1 MLNKLESAKDHY
13 IRLEEQLS
21 DPDIIGDQQRFRK
34 LNKEYSDLKEIV
46 QAYDR
51 YISNRRQ
58 IDEVLGM
65 LAKESDPEMKALAE
79 EEYNELLAD
88 QPELEQ
94 QLKLLLL
101 PKDEADSRNV
111 IMEIRAGT
119 GGDEAALFATDL
131 LRMYQRFAERRGW
144 KCELLEFNEAN
155 TPGACK
161 EASMAISGH
170 DVYGIMKFESGVHRV
185 QRVPETE
192 TQGRI
197 HTSAAS
203 VAVLPEAEEVD
214 IEIRKDDLRVDTFR
228 SGGKGGQNVNK
239 VETAVRITHAPSGIV
254 VACQEERSQL
264 QNRERAMK
272 MLRAKLYDRELADK
286 NKERADLRKSMVSS
300 GDRSA
305 KIRTYNFPQS
315 RVTDHRIGYT
325 SHALPQILDGNLD
338 DLIEALKLYE
348 QTARLQEQQQS

>member
-1 MLNKLESAKDHY
+1 MLDKLESIKDKY
-13 IRLEEQLS
+13 LRLEEQLS
-21 DPDIIGDQQRFRK
+21 DPEVIADQKRFRK
-34 LNKEYSDLKEIV
+34 LNKEYSDLTDVV

-51 YISNRRQ
+51 YKSNKLQLEEMRQ
-58 IDEVLGM
+58 MMKQE
-65 LAKESDPEMKALAE
+65 KDPDMKALAQAELE
-79 EEYNELLAD
+79 ELQAQE
-88 QPELEQ
+88 PELEQ

-111 IMEIRAGT
+111 IIEIRAGT

-131 LRMYQRFAERRGW
+131 LRMYQRFAERKGW
-144 KCELLEFNEAN
+144 KYEVMGFSEASI
-155 TPGACK
+155 PGACK
-161 EASMAISGH
+161 EAVLSISGH
-170 DVYGIMKFESGVHRV
+170 DVYGTMKFESGVHRV

-214 IEIRKDDLRVDTFR
+214 IDIRKEDLQMDTFR

-239 VETAVRITHAPSGIV
+239 VETAVRITHIPSGIV

-264 QNRERAMK
+264 QNRERSLK
-272 MLRAKLYDRELADK
+272 MLRAKLYDIQLAEK
-286 NKERADLRKSMVSS
+286 NRQRADLRRSMVAT

-315 RVTDHRIGYT
+315 RVTDHRIGFT
-325 SHALPQILDGNLD
+325 SHALPQILEGSLD
-338 DLIEALKLYE
+338 EIIEALKLHD
-348 QTARLQEQQQS
+348 QTVRLQEEHQ

>member
-1 MLNKLESAKDHY
+1 MLDKLESIKDKY
-13 IRLEEQLS
+13 LRVEEQLS
-21 DPDIIGDQQRFRK
+21 DPEVIADQQRFRK

-46 QAYDR
+46 QAFDSYK
-51 YISNRRQ
+51 SNKLQLEEVRQ
-58 IDEVLGM
+58 MVRQET
-65 LAKESDPEMKALAE
+65 DPEIKALAQA
-79 EEYNELLAD
+79 ELEAL
-88 QPELEQ
+88 QEREPELEQ
-94 QLKLLLL
+94 QLKMLLL

-111 IMEIRAGT
+111 IIEIRAGT

-131 LRMYQRFAERRGW
+131 LRMYQKFAERNGW
-144 KCELLEFNEAN
+144 KYEVMEFSEASI
-155 TPGACK
+155 PGACK
-161 EASMAISGH
+161 EAMLSISGH
-170 DVYGIMKFESGVHRV
+170 DVYGTMKFESGVHRV

-214 IEIRKDDLRVDTFR
+214 IEIRKEDLHMDTFR

-239 VETAVRITHAPSGIV
+239 VETAVRITHIPTGIV

-264 QNRERAMK
+264 QNRERSMK
-272 MLRAKLYDRELADK
+272 MLRAKLYDMQLAEKD
-286 NKERADLRKSMVSS
+286 KERADLRRSMVTT

-315 RVTDHRIGYT
+315 RVTDHRIGFT
-325 SHALPQILDGNLD
+325 SHALPQILEGNLD
-338 DLIEALKLYE
+338 EVIEALKLHE
-348 QTARLQEQQQS
+348 QTARLQEDVT

>member
-1 MLNKLESAKDHY
+1 MLDKLEAIKDKY
-13 IRLEEQLS
+13 LRLEEQLS
-21 DPDIIGDQQRFRK
+21 DPEVIADQQRFRK

-51 YISNRRQ
+51 YKTNKLQLEEVRQ
-58 IDEVLGM
+58 MVKQEKDPDMKGLAQTELDELQ
-65 LAKESDPEMKALAE
+65 KR
-79 EEYNELLAD
+79 

-111 IMEIRAGT
+111 IIEIRAGT

-131 LRMYQRFAERRGW
+131 LRMYQRFAERQGW
-144 KCELLEFNEAN
+144 KCEVMEFSEASI
-155 TPGACK
+155 PGACK
-161 EASMAISGH
+161 EAVLSISGH
-170 DVYGIMKFESGVHRV
+170 DVYGTMKFESGVHRV

-214 IEIRKDDLRVDTFR
+214 IEIRKEDLQMDTFR

-239 VETAVRITHAPSGIV
+239 VETAVRITHIPSGIV

-264 QNRERAMK
+264 QNRERSLK
-272 MLRAKLYDRELADK
+272 MLRAKLYDIQLAEK
-286 NKERADLRKSMVSS
+286 NKERADLRRSMVAT

-315 RVTDHRIGYT
+315 RVTDHRIGFT
-325 SHALPQILDGNLD
+325 SHALPQILEGGLD
-338 DLIEALKLYE
+338 EIIEALKLHD
-348 QTARLQEQQQS
+348 QAVRLQEEHQ

>member
-1 MLNKLESAKDHY
+1 MLDKLESIKDKY
-13 IRLEEQLS
+13 LRLEEQLS
-21 DPDIIGDQQRFRK
+21 DPEVIADQKRFRK
-34 LNKEYSDLKEIV
+34 LNKEYSDLTDVV

-51 YISNRRQ
+51 YKSNKLQLEEMRQ
-58 IDEVLGM
+58 IMKQE
-65 LAKESDPEMKALAE
+65 KDPDMKALAQAELE
-79 EEYNELLAD
+79 ELQAQE
-88 QPELEQ
+88 PELEQ

-111 IMEIRAGT
+111 IIEIRAGT

-131 LRMYQRFAERRGW
+131 LRMYQRFAERKSW
-144 KCELLEFNEAN
+144 KYEVMGFSEASI
-155 TPGACK
+155 PGACK
-161 EASMAISGH
+161 EAVLSISGH
-170 DVYGIMKFESGVHRV
+170 DVYGTMKFESGVHRV

-214 IEIRKDDLRVDTFR
+214 IDIRKEDLQMDTFR

-239 VETAVRITHAPSGIV
+239 VETAVRITHIPSGIV

-264 QNRERAMK
+264 QNRERSLK
-272 MLRAKLYDRELADK
+272 MLRAKLYDIQLAEK
-286 NKERADLRKSMVSS
+286 NRQRADLRRSMVAT

-315 RVTDHRIGYT
+315 RVTDHRIGFT
-325 SHALPQILDGNLD
+325 SHALPQILEGSLD
-338 DLIEALKLYE
+338 EIIEALKLHD
-348 QTARLQEQQQS
+348 QTVRLQEEHQ

>member
-1 MLNKLESAKDHY
+1 MLDKLEALKDKY
-13 IRLEEQLS
+13 LRLEEQLS
-21 DPDIIGDQQRFRK
+21 DPEIIADQKRFRK

-46 QAYDR
+46 QGYDR
-51 YISNRRQ
+51 YKSNMVQIEEVRR
-58 IDEVLGM
+58 M
-65 LAKESDPEMKALAE
+65 LKQETDPEMKSLALVELE
-79 EEYNELLAD
+79 ELQEL
-88 QPELEQ
+88 QPELDQ

-101 PKDEADSRNV
+101 PKEEADSRNV
-111 IMEIRAGT
+111 IIEIRAGT

-131 LRMYQRFAERRGW
+131 LRMYQKFAERKGW
-144 KCELLEFNEAN
+144 KCDMMEFNEASI
-155 TPGACK
+155 PGACK
-161 EASMAISGH
+161 EAILSISGH
-170 DVYGIMKFESGVHRV
+170 DVYATMKFESGVHRV

-203 VAVLPEAEEVD
+203 VAVLPEAEDVD
-214 IEIRKDDLRVDTFR
+214 IEIRKDDLQLDTFR

-239 VETAVRITHAPSGIV
+239 VETAVRITHTPSGIV

-272 MLRAKLYDRELADK
+272 MLRAKLYDQQLAEK
-286 NKERADLRKSMVSS
+286 NRERADLRRSMVTT

-325 SHALPQILDGNLD
+325 SHALPQILEGNLD
-338 DLIEALKLYE
+338 DIIEALKLHD
-348 QTARLQEQQQS
+348 QTARLQAEAI

>member
-1 MLNKLESAKDHY
+1 MLDKLEAIKDKY
-13 IRLEEQLS
+13 LRLEEQLS
-21 DPDIIGDQQRFRK
+21 DPDVIADQQRFRK

-51 YISNRRQ
+51 YKTNKLQLEEVRQ
-58 IDEVLGM
+58 MVKQE
-65 LAKESDPEMKALAE
+65 KDPDMKALAQT
-79 EEYNELLAD
+79 ELDELQKR

-94 QLKLLLL
+94 QLKFLLL

-111 IMEIRAGT
+111 IIEIRAGT

-131 LRMYQRFAERRGW
+131 LRMYQRFAERQGW
-144 KCELLEFNEAN
+144 KCEVMEFSEASI
-155 TPGACK
+155 PGACK
-161 EASMAISGH
+161 EAVLSISGH
-170 DVYGIMKFESGVHRV
+170 DVYGTMKFESGVHRV

-214 IEIRKDDLRVDTFR
+214 IEIRKEDLQMDTFR

-239 VETAVRITHAPSGIV
+239 VETAVRITHIPSGIV

-264 QNRERAMK
+264 QNRERSLK
-272 MLRAKLYDRELADK
+272 MLRAKLYDIQLAEK
-286 NKERADLRKSMVSS
+286 NKERADLRRSMVAT

-315 RVTDHRIGYT
+315 RVTDHRIGFT
-325 SHALPQILDGNLD
+325 SHALPQILEGGLD
-338 DLIEALKLYE
+338 EIIEALKLHD
-348 QTARLQEQQQS
+348 QAVRLQEEHQ

>member
-1 MLNKLESAKDHY
+1 MLDKLEAIKDKY
-13 IRLEEQLS
+13 LRLEEQLS
-21 DPDIIGDQQRFRK
+21 DPGVIADQQRFRK
-34 LNKEYSDLKEIV
+34 INKEYSDLKEIV

-51 YISNRRQ
+51 FDGNRRQ
-58 IDEVLGM
+58 IKDVRQMVE
-65 LAKESDPEMKALAE
+65 EETDPEMKVLAQAE
-79 EEYNELLAD
+79 LQELLD
-88 QPELEQ
+88 REPELEQ
-94 QLKLLLL
+94 ELKLLLL

-111 IMEIRAGT
+111 MIEIRAGT

-131 LRMYQRFAERRGW
+131 LRMYQRYAERKGW
-144 KCELLEFNEAN
+144 KCDVLEFSEAGI
-155 TPGACK
+155 PGACK
-161 EASMAISGH
+161 EAVLGISGH
-170 DVYGIMKFESGVHRV
+170 DVYGTMKFESGVHRV

-214 IEIRKDDLRVDTFR
+214 IDIRKEDLEMDTFR

-239 VETAVRITHAPSGIV
+239 VETAVRITHAPTGIV

-264 QNRERAMK
+264 QNRERALK
-272 MLRAKLYDRELADK
+272 MLRAKLYDMQLAE
-286 NKERADLRKSMVSS
+286 NNRERADLRRSMVAT

-315 RVTDHRIGYT
+315 RVTDHRIGFT
-325 SHALPQILDGNLD
+325 SHALPQILDGALD
-338 DLIEALKLYE
+338 EVIEALKLHD
-348 QTARLQEQQQS
+348 QAARLQEEQL

>member
-1 MLNKLESAKDHY
+1 MFDKLEAIKDKY
-13 IRLEEQLS
+13 LLLEEQLS
-21 DPDIIGDQQRFRK
+21 DPEVIADQQRFRK

-51 YISNRRQ
+51 YKTNKLQLEEVRQ
-58 IDEVLGM
+58 MVKQE
-65 LAKESDPEMKALAE
+65 KDPDMKALAQT
-79 EEYNELLAD
+79 ELDELQKR

-111 IMEIRAGT
+111 IIEIRAGT

-131 LRMYQRFAERRGW
+131 LRMYQRFAERQGW
-144 KCELLEFNEAN
+144 KCEVMEFSEASI
-155 TPGACK
+155 PGACK
-161 EASMAISGH
+161 EAVLSISGH
-170 DVYGIMKFESGVHRV
+170 DVYGTMKFESGVHRV

-214 IEIRKDDLRVDTFR
+214 IEIRKEDLQMDTFR

-239 VETAVRITHAPSGIV
+239 VETAVRITHIPSGIV

-264 QNRERAMK
+264 QNRERSLK
-272 MLRAKLYDRELADK
+272 MLRAKLYDMQLAEK
-286 NKERADLRKSMVSS
+286 NKERADLRRSMVAT

-315 RVTDHRIGYT
+315 RVTDHRIGFT
-325 SHALPQILDGNLD
+325 SHALPQILEGGLD
-338 DLIEALKLYE
+338 EIIEALKLHD
-348 QTARLQEQQQS
+348 QAVRLQEEHQ

>member
-1 MLNKLESAKDHY
+1 MFDKLEAIKDKY
-13 IRLEEQLS
+13 LLLEEQLS
-21 DPDIIGDQQRFRK
+21 DPEVIADQQRFRK

-51 YISNRRQ
+51 YKTNKLQLEEVRQ
-58 IDEVLGM
+58 MVKQE
-65 LAKESDPEMKALAE
+65 KDPDMKALAQT
-79 EEYNELLAD
+79 ELDELQKH

-111 IMEIRAGT
+111 IIEIRAGT

-131 LRMYQRFAERRGW
+131 LRMYQRFAERQGW
-144 KCELLEFNEAN
+144 KCEVMEFSEASI
-155 TPGACK
+155 PGACK
-161 EASMAISGH
+161 EAVLSISGH
-170 DVYGIMKFESGVHRV
+170 DVYGTMKFESGVHRV

-203 VAVLPEAEEVD
+203 VAALPEAEEVD
-214 IEIRKDDLRVDTFR
+214 IEIRKEDLQMDTFR

-239 VETAVRITHAPSGIV
+239 VETAVRITHIPSGIV

-264 QNRERAMK
+264 QNRERSLK
-272 MLRAKLYDRELADK
+272 MLRAKLYDIQLAEK
-286 NKERADLRKSMVSS
+286 NKERADLRRSMVAT

-315 RVTDHRIGYT
+315 RVTDHRIGFT
-325 SHALPQILDGNLD
+325 SHALPQILEGCLD
-338 DLIEALKLYE
+338 EIIEALKLHD
-348 QTARLQEQQQS
+348 QAVRLQEEHQ

>member
-1 MLNKLESAKDHY
+1 MLDKLESIKDKY
-13 IRLEEQLS
+13 LRLEEQLS
-21 DPDIIGDQQRFRK
+21 DPEVIADQKRFRK
-34 LNKEYSDLKEIV
+34 FNKEYSDLTDVV

-51 YISNRRQ
+51 YKSNKLQLEEMRQ
-58 IDEVLGM
+58 MMKQE
-65 LAKESDPEMKALAE
+65 KDPDMKALAQAELE
-79 EEYNELLAD
+79 ELQAQE
-88 QPELEQ
+88 PELEQ

-111 IMEIRAGT
+111 IIEIRAGT

-131 LRMYQRFAERRGW
+131 LRMYQRFAERKSW
-144 KCELLEFNEAN
+144 KYEVMGFSEASI
-155 TPGACK
+155 PGACK
-161 EASMAISGH
+161 EAVLSISGH
-170 DVYGIMKFESGVHRV
+170 DVYGTMKFESGVHRV

-214 IEIRKDDLRVDTFR
+214 IDIRKEDLQMDTFR

-239 VETAVRITHAPSGIV
+239 VETAVRITHIPSGIV

-264 QNRERAMK
+264 QNRERSLK
-272 MLRAKLYDRELADK
+272 MLRAKLYDIQLAEK
-286 NKERADLRKSMVSS
+286 NKQRADLRRSMVAT

-315 RVTDHRIGYT
+315 RVTDHRIGFT
-325 SHALPQILDGNLD
+325 SHALPQILEGSLD
-338 DLIEALKLYE
+338 EIIEALKLHD
-348 QTARLQEQQQS
+348 QTVRLQEEHQ

>member
-1 MLNKLESAKDHY
+1 MLDKLESIKDKY
-13 IRLEEQLS
+13 LRVEEQLS
-21 DPDIIGDQQRFRK
+21 DPEVIADQQRFRK

-46 QAYDR
+46 RAFDSYK
-51 YISNRRQ
+51 SNKLQLEEVRQ
-58 IDEVLGM
+58 MVKQET
-65 LAKESDPEMKALAE
+65 DPEMKALAQA
-79 EEYNELLAD
+79 ELETLHARA
-88 QPELEQ
+88 PELEQ

-111 IMEIRAGT
+111 IIEIRAGT

-131 LRMYQRFAERRGW
+131 LRMYQKFAERNGW
-144 KCELLEFNEAN
+144 KYEVMEFSEASI
-155 TPGACK
+155 PGACK
-161 EASMAISGH
+161 EAMLSISGH
-170 DVYGIMKFESGVHRV
+170 DVYGTMKFESGVHRV

-214 IEIRKDDLRVDTFR
+214 IEIRKEDLHMDTFR

-239 VETAVRITHAPSGIV
+239 VETAVRITHIPTGIV

-264 QNRERAMK
+264 QNRERSLK
-272 MLRAKLYDRELADK
+272 MLRAKLYDMQLAEK
-286 NKERADLRKSMVSS
+286 NKERADLRRSMVTT

-315 RVTDHRIGYT
+315 RVTDHRIGFT
-325 SHALPQILDGNLD
+325 SHALPQILEGNLD
-338 DLIEALKLYE
+338 EVIEALKLHE
-348 QTARLQEQQQS
+348 QTVRLQEERQ

>member
-1 MLNKLESAKDHY
+1 MLDKLEAIKDKY
-13 IRLEEQLS
+13 LRLEEQLS
-21 DPDIIGDQQRFRK
+21 DPDVIADQQRFRK
-34 LNKEYSDLKEIV
+34 INKEYSDLKEIV

-51 YISNRRQ
+51 FDVNRRQ
-58 IDEVLGM
+58 IEDVRQMVQE
-65 LAKESDPEMKALAE
+65 ETDQEMKVLAQAE
-79 EEYNELLAD
+79 LQELLD
-88 QPELEQ
+88 REPLLEQ
-94 QLKLLLL
+94 ELKVLLL

-111 IMEIRAGT
+111 MIEIRAGT

-131 LRMYQRFAERRGW
+131 LRMYQRYAERKGW
-144 KCELLEFNEAN
+144 KYDVLEFSEASI
-155 TPGACK
+155 PGACK
-161 EASMAISGH
+161 EAVLGISGH
-170 DVYGIMKFESGVHRV
+170 DVYGTMKFESGVHRV

-214 IEIRKDDLRVDTFR
+214 IEIRKEDLEMDTFR

-239 VETAVRITHAPSGIV
+239 VETAVRITHAPTGIV

-264 QNRERAMK
+264 QNRERALK
-272 MLRAKLYDRELADK
+272 MLRAKLYDMQLAEK
-286 NKERADLRKSMVSS
+286 NRERADLRRSMVAT

-315 RVTDHRIGYT
+315 RVTDHRIGFT
-325 SHALPQILDGNLD
+325 SHALPQILDGALD
-338 DLIEALKLYE
+338 EVVEALKLHD
-348 QTARLQEQQQS
+348 QAARLQEEQR

>member
-1 MLNKLESAKDHY
+1 MLDKLESIKDKY
-13 IRLEEQLS
+13 LRVEEQLS
-21 DPDIIGDQQRFRK
+21 DPEVIADQQRFRK

-46 QAYDR
+46 RAFDSYK
-51 YISNRRQ
+51 SNKLQLEEVRQ
-58 IDEVLGM
+58 MVKQET
-65 LAKESDPEMKALAE
+65 DPEMKALAQA
-79 EEYNELLAD
+79 ELETLQERA
-88 QPELEQ
+88 PELEQ

-111 IMEIRAGT
+111 IIEIRAGT

-131 LRMYQRFAERRGW
+131 LRMYQKFAERNGW
-144 KCELLEFNEAN
+144 KYEVMEFSEASI
-155 TPGACK
+155 PGACK
-161 EASMAISGH
+161 EAMLSISGH
-170 DVYGIMKFESGVHRV
+170 DVYGTMKFESGVHRV

-214 IEIRKDDLRVDTFR
+214 IEIRKEDLHMDTFR

-239 VETAVRITHAPSGIV
+239 VETAVRITHIPTGIV

-264 QNRERAMK
+264 QNRERSLK
-272 MLRAKLYDRELADK
+272 MLRAKLYDMQLAEK
-286 NKERADLRKSMVSS
+286 NKERADLRRSMVTT

-315 RVTDHRIGYT
+315 RVTDHRIGFT
-325 SHALPQILDGNLD
+325 SHALPQILEGNLD
-338 DLIEALKLYE
+338 EVIEALKLHE
-348 QTARLQEQQQS
+348 QTVRLQEERQ

>member
-1 MLNKLESAKDHY
+1 MLDKLEAIKDKY
-13 IRLEEQLS
+13 LRLEEQLS
-21 DPDIIGDQQRFRK
+21 DPDVIADQQRFRK

-51 YISNRRQ
+51 YKTNKLQLEEVRQ
-58 IDEVLGM
+58 MVKQE
-65 LAKESDPEMKALAE
+65 KDPDMKALAQT
-79 EEYNELLAD
+79 ELDELQKR

-111 IMEIRAGT
+111 IIEIRAGT

-131 LRMYQRFAERRGW
+131 LRMYQRFAERQGW
-144 KCELLEFNEAN
+144 KCEVMEFSEASI
-155 TPGACK
+155 PGACK
-161 EASMAISGH
+161 EAVLSISGH
-170 DVYGIMKFESGVHRV
+170 DVYGTMKFESGVHRV

-214 IEIRKDDLRVDTFR
+214 IEIRKEDLQMDTFR

-239 VETAVRITHAPSGIV
+239 VETAVRITHIPSGIV

-264 QNRERAMK
+264 QNRERSLK
-272 MLRAKLYDRELADK
+272 MLRAKLYDIQLAEK
-286 NKERADLRKSMVSS
+286 NKERADLRRSMVAT

-315 RVTDHRIGYT
+315 RVTDHRIGFT
-325 SHALPQILDGNLD
+325 SHALPQILEGGLD
-338 DLIEALKLYE
+338 EIIEALKLHD
-348 QTARLQEQQQS
+348 QAVRLQEEHQ

>member
-1 MLNKLESAKDHY
+1 MLDKLEAIKDKY
-13 IRLEEQLS
+13 LRLEEQLS
-21 DPDIIGDQQRFRK
+21 DPDVIADQQRFRK

-51 YISNRRQ
+51 YKTNKLQLEEVRQ
-58 IDEVLGM
+58 MVKQE
-65 LAKESDPEMKALAE
+65 KDPDMKALAQT
-79 EEYNELLAD
+79 ELDELQKR

-111 IMEIRAGT
+111 IIEIRAGT

-131 LRMYQRFAERRGW
+131 LRMYQRFAERQGW
-144 KCELLEFNEAN
+144 KCEVMEFSEASI
-155 TPGACK
+155 PGASK
-161 EASMAISGH
+161 EAVLSISGH
-170 DVYGIMKFESGVHRV
+170 DVYGTMKFESGVHRV

-214 IEIRKDDLRVDTFR
+214 IEIRKEDLQMDTFR

-239 VETAVRITHAPSGIV
+239 VETAVRITHIPSGIV

-264 QNRERAMK
+264 QNRERSLK
-272 MLRAKLYDRELADK
+272 MLRAKLYDIQLAEK
-286 NKERADLRKSMVSS
+286 NKERADLRRSMVAT

-315 RVTDHRIGYT
+315 RVTDHRIGFT
-325 SHALPQILDGNLD
+325 SHALPQILEGGLD
-338 DLIEALKLYE
+338 EIIEALKLHD
-348 QTARLQEQQQS
+348 QAVRLQEEHQ